1 METCGLGVEFDV
13 VAEDSEVVDCAV
25 GVVVALVDF
34 EVIAADVVTK
44 Q

>member
-1 METCGLGVEFDV
+1 LGVEFDV
-13 VAEDSEVVDCAV
+13 VAEDLAVVDCAV
-25 GVVVALVDF
+25 GVVVVLVDC